1 MDNNIKII
9 DFKSDKAN
17 ESFVRS
23 LKDSGF
29 AILYNHGI
37 SDDLI
42 NNIYKIWGDFF
53 NSKVKDDYLFHSVK
67 QDGYFPMKS
76 ENAKGF
82 YVKDYK
88 EFYHIYN
95 NGRIPDKLKTET
107 LQIKRIL
114 KNISSDLLKWI
125 DELSPIKVK
134 KGFSIQL
141 NQMAKNGENDLL
153 RIIHYPPIG
162 KNIDSGSIRAAAH
175 EDINLITILISG
187 SQPGLQVKTKEN
199 KWVDVKSDPG
209 WLIINIGDMLQE
221 CSGGYYPSTTHRVIN
236 PKGPNVSRYSMPL
249 FIHPSDEVILSKKY
263 TAKSYLNER
272 LLELGLK

>member
-1 MDNNIKII
+1 MNNNIKII
-9 DFKSDKAN
+9 DFKSNKADKD
-17 ESFVRS
+17 FVSS

-42 NNIYKIWGDFF
+42 NNIYKIWGHFF
-53 NSKVKDDYLFHSVK
+53 NSKVKYDYLFDPTK
-67 QDGYFPMKS
+67 QDGYFPYKS
-76 ENAKGF
+76 ENAKGSTI
-82 YVKDYK
+82 KDLK

-95 NGRIPDKLKTET
+95 NGIIPNKLKNET

-114 KNISSDLLKWI
+114 KNISSVLLKWI

-134 KGFSIQL
+134 KRFSIPI

-162 KNIDSGSIRAAAH
+162 KNIDPGSIRAEAH

-187 SQPGLQVKTKEN
+187 SQPGLQVKSKEN

-236 PKGPNVSRYSMPL
+236 PKGLNISRYSIPL
-249 FIHPSDEVILSKKY
+249 FIHPSDEVILSEKH
-263 TAKSYLNER
+263 TAKSYLEER